1 MYKIYYNG
9 ELYGAYHSDS
19 ACYGEYF
26 KQNTVVLMLFTPDGS
41 QIKNTEVTVN
51 GTTMTTDNAARLY
64 FTESY
69 DETKTYNITCT
80 YAGVFYHKE
89 NISVSFDSAE
99 NIAVDLEEGVAY
111 TKLEYRT
118 PGTYTINIP
127 AGVPRAK
134 AQIAGGGGGGGGG
147 MYNGTGGSGGN
158 GELLEQTI
166 NVTATNYSA
175 VVGSGGAGGIGG
187 KGNMEQ
193 NAARNGSDGNAS
205 SAFGISARGGG
216 GGICAKFGTNG
227 STGTGYGSGG
237 AGGEGGSS
245 ANGLLG
251 TGGTGGTGSNGW
263 VIIEYGGDI

>member
-69 DETKTYNITCT
+69 YETKTYNITCT

-99 NIAVDLEEGVAY
+99 TITVDLEEGAAY

-127 AGVPRAK
+127 AGAPRAK

-147 MYNGTGGSGGN
+147 AYKGTGGSGGN

-166 NVTATNYSA
+166 NVTATNYS
-175 VVGSGGAGGIGG
+175 VIVGSGGSGGAGGTGF
-187 KGNMEQ
+187 
-193 NAARNGSDGNAS
+193 GSGTEGTNGNAS
-205 SAFGISARGGG
+205 SALGITASGGG
-216 GGICAKFGTNG
+216 GGGGASPIANG
-227 STGTGYGSGG
+227 SAGTSYGSGG
-237 AGGEGGSS
+237 AGGAGGNSASS
-245 ANGLLG
+245 I
-251 TGGTGGTGSNGW
+251 GGTGGTGDTGNNGW

>member
-80 YAGVFYHKE
+80 YAGVFYYKK

-134 AQIAGGGGGGGGG
+134 TQIAGGGGGGGGG

-187 KGNMEQ
+187 RIIMEQ
-193 NAARNGSDGNAS
+193 IAAQNGSDGNAS

-216 GGICAKFGTNG
+216 GGICAKFKTDG

-245 ANGLLG
+245 SNDLLD

>member
-99 NIAVDLEEGVAY
+99 TITVDLEEGVAY

-127 AGVPRAK
+127 AGVSRAK

-175 VVGSGGAGGIGG
+175 VVGSGGAGGSGG
-187 KGNMEQ
+187 RGNMEQ
-193 NAARNGSDGNAS
+193 NAAQNGSDGNAS
-205 SAFGISARGGG
+205 SVFGISARGGG
-216 GGICAKFGTNG
+216 GGICAVFGTNG
-227 STGTGYGSGG
+227 SAGTGYGSGG

-245 ANGLLG
+245 TNNILG

>member
-9 ELYGAYHSDS
+9 ELYGTYHSDS

-99 NIAVDLEEGVAY
+99 TITVDLEEGVAY

-127 AGVPRAK
+127 AGVSRAK

-175 VVGSGGAGGIGG
+175 VVGSGGAGGSGG
-187 KGNMEQ
+187 RGNMEQ
-193 NAARNGSDGNAS
+193 NAAQNGSDGNAS
-205 SAFGISARGGG
+205 SVFGISARGGG
-216 GGICAKFGTNG
+216 GGICAVFGTNG
-227 STGTGYGSGG
+227 SAGTGYGSGG

-245 ANGLLG
+245 TNNILG
-251 TGGTGGTGSNGW
+251 TGGNW
-263 VIIEYGGDI
+263 RDRI

>member
-99 NIAVDLEEGVAY
+99 TITVDLEEGVAY

-147 MYNGTGGSGGN
+147 AYGGTGGRGGN

-166 NVTATNYSA
+166 NVTATNYSV
-175 VVGSGGAGGIGG
+175 VVGSGGSGGSGIGTHVD
-187 KGNMEQ
+187 
-193 NAARNGSDGNAS
+193 GSDGSNGNAS

-216 GGICAKFGTNG
+216 GGTCAKFGTNG
-227 STGTGYGSGG
+227 SAGTGYGSGG

-245 ANGLLG
+245 TNSILG

>member
-69 DETKTYNITCT
+69 YETKTYNITCT

-99 NIAVDLEEGVAY
+99 TITVDLEEGAAY

-127 AGVPRAK
+127 AGAPRAK

-147 MYNGTGGSGGN
+147 AYKGTGGSGGN

-166 NVTATNYSA
+166 NVTATNYS
-175 VVGSGGAGGIGG
+175 VIVGSGGSGGSGQG
-187 KGNMEQ
+187 TYVD
-193 NAARNGSDGNAS
+193 GSDGSNGNAS

-227 STGTGYGSGG
+227 SAGTGYGSGG

-245 ANGLLG
+245 TNSILG

>member
-41 QIKNTEVTVN
+41 QIKNTDITVN
-51 GTTMTTDNAARLY
+51 GTIMTTDNAARLY

-99 NIAVDLEEGVAY
+99 TITVDLEEGVAY

-147 MYNGTGGSGGN
+147 TYGSAGGRGGN

-175 VVGSGGAGGIGG
+175 VVGSGGEGGRGAQG
-187 KGNMEQ
+187 YTT
-193 NAARNGSDGNAS
+193 AHNGSDGNAS

-216 GGICAKFGTNG
+216 GGMGAKFGTNG
-227 STGTGYGSGG
+227 SAGTSYGSGG

-245 ANGLLG
+245 ANDILD

>member
-9 ELYGAYHSDS
+9 ELYGTYHSDS

-99 NIAVDLEEGVAY
+99 TITVDLEEGVAY

-127 AGVPRAK
+127 AGVSRAK

-175 VVGSGGAGGIGG
+175 VVGSGGAGGSGG
-187 KGNMEQ
+187 RGNMEQ
-193 NAARNGSDGNAS
+193 NAAQNGSDGNAS
-205 SAFGISARGGG
+205 SVFGISARGGG
-216 GGICAKFGTNG
+216 GGICAVFGTNG
-227 STGTGYGSGG
+227 SAGTGYGSGG

-245 ANGLLG
+245 TNNILG

>member
-1 MYKIYYNG
+1 MHKIYYNG

-41 QIKNTEVTVN
+41 QIKNTDVTVN

-99 NIAVDLEEGVAY
+99 NITVDLEEGVAY

-147 MYNGTGGSGGN
+147 AYKGIGGSGGN
-158 GELLEQTI
+158 GELLEQTV
-166 NVTATNYSA
+166 NVTATNYS
-175 VVGSGGAGGIGG
+175 VIVGSGGSGGAGGSGF
-187 KGNMEQ
+187 
-193 NAARNGSDGNAS
+193 GSGTEGTNGNAS
-205 SAFGISARGGG
+205 SALGITASGGG
-216 GGICAKFGTNG
+216 GGGGASRTANG
-227 STGTGYGSGG
+227 SAGTSYGSGG
-237 AGGEGGSS
+237 AGGAGGNNASS
-245 ANGLLG
+245 I
-251 TGGTGGTGSNGW
+251 GGTGGTGDTGNNGW

>member
-64 FTESY
+64 FTESC

-80 YAGVFYHKE
+80 YAGVFNHKE

-134 AQIAGGGGGGGGG
+134 IQIAGGGGGGGGG

-175 VVGSGGAGGIGG
+175 VVGSGGAGGRGG

-193 NAARNGSDGNAS
+193 NAAWNGSDGNAS

-216 GGICAKFGTNG
+216 GGICAKFEING

-237 AGGEGGSS
+237 AGGEGGSR

>member
-99 NIAVDLEEGVAY
+99 TITVDLEEGVAY

-147 MYNGTGGSGGN
+147 AYGGTGGRGGN

-166 NVTATNYSA
+166 NVTATNYSV
-175 VVGSGGAGGIGG
+175 VVGSGGSGGSGIGTHVD
-187 KGNMEQ
+187 
-193 NAARNGSDGNAS
+193 GSDGSNGNAS

-216 GGICAKFGTNG
+216 GGTCADLGTNG
-227 STGTGYGSGG
+227 SAGTGYGSGG

-245 ANGLLG
+245 TNSILG

>member
-1 MYKIYYNG
+1 
-9 ELYGAYHSDS
+9 
-19 ACYGEYF
+19 
-26 KQNTVVLMLFTPDGS
+26 MLFTPDGS

-99 NIAVDLEEGVAY
+99 TITVDLEEGVAY

-127 AGVPRAK
+127 AGVSRAK

-147 MYNGTGGSGGN
+147 MYNNGTGGSGGN

-175 VVGSGGAGGIGG
+175 VVGSGGAGGSGG
-187 KGNMEQ
+187 RGNMEQ
-193 NAARNGSDGNAS
+193 NAAQNGSDGNAS
-205 SAFGISARGGG
+205 SVFGISARGGG
-216 GGICAKFGTNG
+216 GGICAVFGTNG
-227 STGTGYGSGG
+227 SAGTGYGSGG

-245 ANGLLG
+245 TNNILG

>member
-9 ELYGAYHSDS
+9 ELYGAYHSGS

-26 KQNTVVLMLFTPDGS
+26 KQNTVRLMLFTPDGS
-41 QIKNTEVTVN
+41 QIKNTKVTVN

-80 YAGVFYHKE
+80 YAGVLYHKE
-89 NISVSFDSAE
+89 NISVSSDSAE

-134 AQIAGGGGGGGGG
+134 TQIAGGGGGGGGG
-147 MYNGTGGSGGN
+147 MYNGTGGNGGN
-158 GELLEQTI
+158 GELLKQTI
-166 NVTATNYSA
+166 KVTATNYS
-175 VVGSGGAGGIGG
+175 VVVGAGGIGG
-187 KGNMEQ
+187 KGIMGENVAQ
-193 NAARNGSDGNAS
+193 NGSDGKAS

-227 STGTGYGSGG
+227 STGTSYGSGG
-237 AGGEGGSS
+237 AGGKGSS
-245 ANGLLG
+245 SASGLLG
-251 TGGTGGTGSNGW
+251 PGGTGGTGSNGW

>member
-134 AQIAGGGGGGGGG
+134 TQIAGGGGGGGG
-147 MYNGTGGSGGN
+147 MYNGTGGRGGN

>member
-99 NIAVDLEEGVAY
+99 TITVDLEEGVAY

-127 AGVPRAK
+127 AGVSRAK
-134 AQIAGGGGGGGGG
+134 AQIAGGGGGGGG